1 MLSAAQDA
9 NGKQYPV
16 PLVIV
21 IVVPLFVQAPL
32 VVIVA
37 VVLAFVDGD
46 TLKLAAYGSVAG
58 TPPMKPTFG
67 GIFDAMVVWV
77 SVAGLQLL
85 SPGHCAVNVHVPVP
99 LVILTVPVV

>member
-37 VVLAFVDGD
+37 VVLAFVDGE
-46 TLKLAAYGSVAG
+46 TLKVEAYGSVAG
-58 TPPMKPTFG
+58 TPPTKLAFG
-67 GIFDAMVVWV
+67 GIFDAVVVWV
-77 SVAGLQLL
+77 SVA
-85 SPGHCAVNVHVPVP
+85 
-99 LVILTVPVV
+99 